1 VRKYVTVRRSP
12 GMAIQRPA
20 TLPRGNYIT
29 PEGAAA
35 LRAELD
41 ELWRRKRPEVTRAVA
56 EAAAQGDRSE
66 NAEYIYGKKQL
77 REIDRRIRFLRKRLE
92 VLRVVSEP
100 PADRS
105 RIYFG
110 AWTELVDAQ
119 GQTRRFRLVGPD
131 EGDRAANYLS
141 LDAPLARSLL
151 GKRVDDEA
159 VVETPE
165 GVRRYTVARID
176 YETGQH
182 GADPG
187 LRSGKKKPGTGPG
200 ESQGKVAM
208 ASSTADEPN

>member
-1 VRKYVTVRRSP
+1 
-12 GMAIQRPA
+12 MAIQRSAAP
-20 TLPRGNYIT
+20 PRGNYIT
-29 PEGAAA
+29 PDGAAA

-92 VLRVVSEP
+92 VLRVVNEP

-105 RIYFG
+105 RIFFG
-110 AWTELVDAQ
+110 AWIELVDAQ
-119 GQTRRFRLVGPD
+119 DRARRFRVVGTD
-131 EGDRAANYLS
+131 ESHRAADFLS
-141 LDAPLARSLL
+141 LDSPLARSLL
-151 GKRVDDEA
+151 GKRVDEEV

-165 GVRRYTVARID
+165 GQRRYTVVRID
-176 YETGQH
+176 YETGGH
-182 GADPG
+182 GADPEP
-187 LRSGKKKPGTGPG
+187 RVGKKKPGTGPG
-200 ESQGKVAM
+200 ESQGKVAL